1 MRRGAASITALALLA
16 AVLVSLCGCK
26 DREGVKVRRV
36 AKGEPQG
43 PVPEASPPM
52 APATS
57 ASSGE
62 SGITDQAPASWQ
74 RQPPS
79 PLRKLSYLI
88 SGPDG
93 TRCEVSL
100 VTLGGGAGG
109 TLENVNRWRT
119 QLSLPPLDDTSLQK
133 ELKPPLATPLG
144 KVLIVDFTGRP
155 EKGDP
160 GRDGRII
167 AGILDRG
174 NETVFFKLRGNP
186 DLTGRSEGD
195 FVKWIGTVRFQP

>member
-1 MRRGAASITALALLA
+1 MRRFAAIIPTLALLSVLA
-16 AVLVSLCGCK
+16 ALCGCN
-26 DREGVKVRRV
+26 DRESVKVRRV

-43 PVPEASPPM
+43 PVPEATPPM
-52 APATS
+52 APP
-57 ASSGE
+57 ASSAE
-62 SGITDQAPASWQ
+62 TGITDQPAASWQ

-88 SGPDG
+88 SKPDG

-100 VTLGGGAGG
+100 VTLGWGAGG
-109 TLENVNRWRT
+109 ILENVNRWRG
-119 QLSLPPLDDTSLQK
+119 QLGLPPLDDASLQK
-133 ELKPPLATPLG
+133 ELKTPLTTALG
-144 KVLIVDFTGRP
+144 KVLIVDFTGSP

-160 GRDGRII
+160 SRDGRII

-186 DLTGRSEGD
+186 TLTGKSQGD

>member
-1 MRRGAASITALALLA
+1 MRRFAAIIPTLALLA

-43 PVPEASPPM
+43 PVPEATPPM
-52 APATS
+52 APP
-57 ASSGE
+57 ASSAE
-62 SGITDQAPASWQ
+62 TGITDQPPAAWQ

-88 SGPDG
+88 SEPDG

>member
-1 MRRGAASITALALLA
+1 MRRFAAIIPTLALLGVLA
-16 AVLVSLCGCK
+16 ALCGCN
-26 DREGVKVRRV
+26 DRESVKVRRV

-43 PVPEASPPM
+43 PVPEATPPM
-52 APATS
+52 APPS
-57 ASSGE
+57 SSGE
-62 SGITDQAPASWQ
+62 TGITDQPPASWQ

-88 SGPDG
+88 SEPDG

-109 TLENVNRWRT
+109 ILENVNRWRG
-119 QLSLPPLDDTSLQK
+119 QLGLPPLDDASLQK
-133 ELKPPLATPLG
+133 ELKPPLTIALG
-144 KVLIVDFTGRP
+144 KVLIVDFTGSP

-160 GRDGRII
+160 SRDGRII

-186 DLTGRSEGD
+186 ALTGKSQGD
-195 FVKWIGTVRFQP
+195 FVKWISTVRFQP

>member
-1 MRRGAASITALALLA
+1 MRRFAAIIPTLALLG
-16 AVLVSLCGCK
+16 VLISLCGCK

-43 PVPEASPPM
+43 PVPEATPPM
-52 APATS
+52 APPAS
-57 ASSGE
+57 AGE
-62 SGITDQAPASWQ
+62 TGIADQPPASWL

-88 SGPDG
+88 SGQDG
-93 TRCEVSL
+93 THCEVSL

-109 TLENVNRWRT
+109 ILENVNRWRG
-119 QLSLPPLDDTSLQK
+119 QLGLPPLDDASLQK
-133 ELKPPLATPLG
+133 ELKPPLTTPLG
-144 KVLIVDFTGRP
+144 KVLIVDFTGSP

-160 GRDGRII
+160 SRDGRII
-167 AGILDRG
+167 AGIVDRG

-186 DLTGRSEGD
+186 ALTERSQGD

>member
-1 MRRGAASITALALLA
+1 MRRFAAIIPTLALLG
-16 AVLVSLCGCK
+16 VLISLCGCK
-26 DREGVKVRRV
+26 EKEGVKVRRV

-43 PVPEASPPM
+43 PLPEATPPM
-52 APATS
+52 APP
-57 ASSGE
+57 ASSE
-62 SGITDQAPASWQ
+62 TGIADQPPAVWQ

-88 SGPDG
+88 SGPEG

-109 TLENVNRWRT
+109 ILENVNRWRG
-119 QLSLPPLDDTSLQK
+119 QLSLPPLDDASLQK
-133 ELKPPLATPLG
+133 ELKPPLTIPLG

-160 GRDGRII
+160 SRDGRII

-186 DLTGRSEGD
+186 ALTEQSRGD
-195 FVKWIGTVRFQP
+195 FVKWIGTVRFRP

>member
-1 MRRGAASITALALLA
+1 
-16 AVLVSLCGCK
+16 
-26 DREGVKVRRV
+26 
-36 AKGEPQG
+36 
-43 PVPEASPPM
+43 M
-52 APATS
+52 APPAS
-57 ASSGE
+57 AGE
-62 SGITDQAPASWQ
+62 TGITDQPPASWQ

-93 TRCEVSL
+93 IRCEVSL

-109 TLENVNRWRT
+109 ILENVNRWRS
-119 QLSLPPLDDTSLQK
+119 QLGLPRLDDASLQK
-133 ELKPPLATPLG
+133 ELKPPLTTPLG

-160 GRDGRII
+160 ARDGRII
-167 AGILDRG
+167 AGILNRG

-186 DLTGRSEGD
+186 ALTERSQRD

>member
-1 MRRGAASITALALLA
+1 MRRFAASLLLPL
-16 AVLVSLCGCK
+16 AVLTALCGCN
-26 DREGVKVRRV
+26 DRENIKVRCV

-43 PVPEASPPM
+43 PLPEPTPAMAAVP
-52 APATS
+52 
-57 ASSGE
+57 SSGDA
-62 SGITDQAPASWQ
+62 GITDQPPAGWQ

-79 PLRKLSYLI
+79 PLRRLSYLI
-88 SGPDG
+88 TGADG

-109 TLENVNRWRT
+109 ILGNVNRWRS
-119 QLSLPPLDDTSLQK
+119 QLGLPPLDDALLQK
-133 ELKPPLATPLG
+133 ELRPPLDTPLG
-144 KVLIVDFTGRP
+144 KVRIVDFTGNP

-160 GRDGRII
+160 AGDGRII

-186 DLTGRSEGD
+186 ALVGQSEKGFLT
-195 FVKWIGTVRFQP
+195 WIGAVRFQQ